1 MNIGAFL
8 VLLDLTEEL
17 PSIFSTAEPEKFVPP
32 VKPYTPPHAP
42 ITKKIYGIPSD
53 GWGENLR
60 FQTVFL
66 PEDFELVGPSR
77 IGLTRPA
84 GLD

>member
-8 VLLDLTEEL
+8 VLLDLVEEL
-17 PSIFSTAEPEKFVPP
+17 PSIFSTAEPEKFVLT
-32 VKPYTPPHAP
+32 YTPTE
-42 ITKKIYGIPSD
+42 TKKIYGIPTED
-53 GWGENLR
+53 WGSLQR
-60 FQTVFL
+60 PGIIF
-66 PEDFELVGPSR
+66 PEDFELVGPSK

>member
-17 PSIFSTAEPEKFVPP
+17 PSIFSTEEPEKFVLPTF
-32 VKPYTPPHAP
+32 TPTETP
-42 ITKKIYGIPSD
+42 KIYGIPTED
-53 GWGENLR
+53 WGSLQR
-60 FQTVFL
+60 PAIIF

-77 IGLTRPA
+77 IG
-84 GLD
+84 